1 MQRLVAW
8 DQACLP
14 LQPPAFKSME
24 VANFYYEA
32 DCLTALSK
40 LNPRAAPGAPR
51 SMTELTVG
59 DHERA
64 IDFSPYLD
72 SVASQPHHQHPH
84 HHQQQQQQQ
93 PPAAGGNFEPV
104 CNSGGS
110 GGNSGGQD
118 FLSDLLSEQDYKGG
132 GGEKKHPDYPY
143 ISLARP
149 HPHPHH
155 PHHPHA
161 GLVQSQKAGPLLGCF
176 PPQMVETKVEPVFEH
191 LDSCKGPHKEDG
203 GGGGGARPGLGGMS
217 SPYGSTARSY
227 LGYQSVPSG
236 SSGNLSTSSSSS
248 PPGTPN
254 PSDSSKSA
262 SAGGGSGGGGGG
274 GIVYAAGPGG
284 QQQRRRRRR
293 QEQVQEVRGQAQR
306 RVQDPPRAQQHRRA
320 QEPRQSQN
328 AQPRDAAQS
337 PRADGRERETPKES
351 RPALPRAQH
360 PQELVQTA
368 ARAPLG
374 LLGPLLAL
382 SPGGHLDDAGT
393 RAGVVWAGRS
403 PAMGRGG
410 VGGMQ
415 REKGVRHFPPF
426 YFSKIRG
433 GGRQERAL
441 RVCLDI
447 YYII

>member
-40 LNPRAAPGAPR
+40 LNPRGAAAAAAGPR

-72 SVASQPHHQHPH
+72 PVASQP
-84 HHQQQQQQQ
+84 HQQQQQQ
-93 PPAAGGNFEPV
+93 PAAAAGGNFESV
-104 CNSGGS
+104 CNSGGGGGGS
-110 GGNSGGQD
+110 GGGNGGGQD

-143 ISLARP
+143 ISLARHNHH
-149 HPHPHH
+149 HPHSHH
-155 PHHPHA
+155 PHHHP
-161 GLVQSQKAGPLLGCF
+161 GIVPSQKAGPLLGCF

-191 LDSCKGPHKEDG
+191 LDSCKGPHKEG
-203 GGGGGARPGLGGMS
+203 GGGGGGRPGLGGMS

-274 GIVYAAGPGG
+274 GMVYAAGPGG
-284 QQQRRRRRR
+284 GGGSGGGSKSKSKKCVDKHSEEYKIR
-293 QEQVQEVRGQAQR
+293 
-306 RVQDPPRAQQHRRA
+306 
-320 QEPRQSQN
+320 
-328 AQPRDAAQS
+328 
-337 PRADGRERETPKES
+337 RERNNIAVRKSRDKAKMRNLETQHKVLELTAENERLQKKVDQLS
-351 RPALPRAQH
+351 RELSTLRNLFKQLP
-360 PQELVQTA
+360 E
-368 ARAPLG
+368 
-374 LLGPLLAL
+374 PLLA
-382 SPGGHLDDAGT
+382 SSGH
-393 RAGVVWAGRS
+393 
-403 PAMGRGG
+403 
-410 VGGMQ
+410 
-415 REKGVRHFPPF
+415 
-426 YFSKIRG
+426 
-433 GGRQERAL
+433 
-441 RVCLDI
+441 C
-447 YYII
+447 

>member
-40 LNPRAAPGAPR
+40 LNPRGAAAAAGPR

-72 SVASQPHHQHPH
+72 PVASQP
-84 HHQQQQQQQ
+84 HQQQQQQQ
-93 PPAAGGNFEPV
+93 QPAAAAAGGNFESV
-104 CNSGGS
+104 CNSGG
-110 GGNSGGQD
+110 G
-118 FLSDLLSEQDYKGG
+118 GG

-143 ISLARP
+143 ISLARHNHH
-149 HPHPHH
+149 HPHSHH
-155 PHHPHA
+155 PHHHP
-161 GLVQSQKAGPLLGCF
+161 GIVPSQKAGPLLGCF

-191 LDSCKGPHKEDG
+191 LDSCKGPHKEG
-203 GGGGGARPGLGGMS
+203 GGGGGGGGGRPGLGGMS

-262 SAGGGSGGGGGG
+262 SAGGGGGGGGM
-274 GIVYAAGPGG
+274 VYAAGPGG
-284 QQQRRRRRR
+284 GGGSGGGGGGSKSKSKKCVDKHSEEYKIR
-293 QEQVQEVRGQAQR
+293 
-306 RVQDPPRAQQHRRA
+306 
-320 QEPRQSQN
+320 
-328 AQPRDAAQS
+328 
-337 PRADGRERETPKES
+337 RERNNIAVRKSRDKAKMRNLETQHKVLELTAENERLQKKVDQLS
-351 RPALPRAQH
+351 RELSTLRNLFKQLP
-360 PQELVQTA
+360 E
-368 ARAPLG
+368 
-374 LLGPLLAL
+374 PLLA
-382 SPGGHLDDAGT
+382 SSGH
-393 RAGVVWAGRS
+393 
-403 PAMGRGG
+403 
-410 VGGMQ
+410 
-415 REKGVRHFPPF
+415 
-426 YFSKIRG
+426 
-433 GGRQERAL
+433 
-441 RVCLDI
+441 C
-447 YYII
+447 